1 MSMPENIE
9 NTEELVNTIKGQ
21 IADKE
26 KEIQENFTKLG
37 EVYYVKYAKDPDGDF
52 SELCQEIENQYQ
64 EINQME
70 QQILDLTLEDPKIC
84 PQCGTK
90 NAKDS
95 LFCGECGCKLP
106 EEKEEQEENIC
117 PNCGGTLRKGDRFCR
132 SCGAKVVVEE
142 QEIQPAQPKQQIY
155 TEPQNEPKRSSKS
168 WIIALACVIV
178 VVVGIFGFQYL
189 KSEDKKE
196 ATATTENKTSAKTTE
211 NNAGEDVADA
221 KDSTEKSQVLSYTD
235 NKDMDLSACTDSDDY
250 QYVSSE
256 DNSFE
261 FAYPKYLFNRSY
273 VNKTGNQYTLEY
285 ANSDKADDYEIKAVI
300 SSQKAGSGNAVKSVQ
315 KLYKQ
320 KKKSIKNVTYAYPQ
334 GGKTPKLYQGKSS
347 MIVMGYLDSDKTKCE
362 YVLLTSDGK
371 KDYMMQINFFDSDYK
386 DEYKEINYVVDC
398 MYRGCSFTN
407 STYQMRTFDQF
418 REDDMGVKK

>member
-1 MSMPENIE
+1 MYC
-9 NTEELVNTIKGQ
+9 K
-21 IADKE
+21 K
-26 KEIQENFTKLG
+26 
-37 EVYYVKYAKDPDGDF
+37 
-52 SELCQEIENQYQ
+52 
-64 EINQME
+64 
-70 QQILDLTLEDPKIC
+70 
-84 PQCGTK
+84 CGTK
-90 NAKDS
+90 NKDDAR
-95 LFCGECGCKLP
+95 FCANCGEKLVIP
-106 EEKEEQEENIC
+106 PQQQ
-117 PNCGGTLRKGDRFCR
+117 
-132 SCGAKVVVEE
+132 AK
-142 QEIQPAQPKQQIY
+142 QQPAQPKQQIY

-235 NKDMDLSACTDSDDY
+235 NEDMDLSACTDSDDY

-386 DEYKEINYVVDC
+386 DEYKE
-398 MYRGCSFTN
+398 MTFTN
-407 STYQMRTFDQF
+407 NQRIMEMTEQYAAKAGMFPYYLYRQKNMKGNFENVGYAKPEKEGIYNILIMEEKQSILALGSGGSSKIVFPEENRMERV
-418 REDDMGVKK
+418 ENVKSVDDYIGRIDEMIRRKKESWR

>member
-1 MSMPENIE
+1 MYC
-9 NTEELVNTIKGQ
+9 K
-21 IADKE
+21 K
-26 KEIQENFTKLG
+26 
-37 EVYYVKYAKDPDGDF
+37 
-52 SELCQEIENQYQ
+52 
-64 EINQME
+64 
-70 QQILDLTLEDPKIC
+70 
-84 PQCGTK
+84 CGTK
-90 NAKDS
+90 NKDDAR
-95 LFCGECGCKLP
+95 FCANCGEKLVIP
-106 EEKEEQEENIC
+106 SQQQ
-117 PNCGGTLRKGDRFCR
+117 
-132 SCGAKVVVEE
+132 AK
-142 QEIQPAQPKQQIY
+142 QQPAQPKQQIY

-168 WIIALACVIV
+168 WIIAFACVFV
-178 VVVGIFGFQYL
+178 VVVVIFGFQYF

-196 ATATTENKTSAKTTE
+196 ATATTENKTTE
-211 NNAGEDVADA
+211 KKATKNNAGEDVADA

-235 NKDMDLSACTDSDDY
+235 NEDMDLSACTDSDDY

>member
-117 PNCGGTLRKGDRFCR
+117 PNCGGTLREGDRFCR

>member
-117 PNCGGTLRKGDRFCR
+117 PNC
-132 SCGAKVVVEE
+132 
-142 QEIQPAQPKQQIY
+142 
-155 TEPQNEPKRSSKS
+155 
-168 WIIALACVIV
+168 
-178 VVVGIFGFQYL
+178 
-189 KSEDKKE
+189 
-196 ATATTENKTSAKTTE
+196 
-211 NNAGEDVADA
+211 
-221 KDSTEKSQVLSYTD
+221 
-235 NKDMDLSACTDSDDY
+235 
-250 QYVSSE
+250 
-256 DNSFE
+256 
-261 FAYPKYLFNRSY
+261 
-273 VNKTGNQYTLEY
+273 
-285 ANSDKADDYEIKAVI
+285 
-300 SSQKAGSGNAVKSVQ
+300 
-315 KLYKQ
+315 
-320 KKKSIKNVTYAYPQ
+320 
-334 GGKTPKLYQGKSS
+334 
-347 MIVMGYLDSDKTKCE
+347 
-362 YVLLTSDGK
+362 
-371 KDYMMQINFFDSDYK
+371 
-386 DEYKEINYVVDC
+386 
-398 MYRGCSFTN
+398 
-407 STYQMRTFDQF
+407 
-418 REDDMGVKK
+418 